1 MKIVRN
7 LNLEIIKLL
16 GFRANLKT
24 FTRAIRKVKIESLF
38 YLTGNFS
45 EITCQIKISP
55 RDRTA
60 ADM

>member
-24 FTRAIRKVKIESLF
+24 FTRAIRKVKI
-38 YLTGNFS
+38 
-45 EITCQIKISP
+45 
-55 RDRTA
+55 
-60 ADM
+60 

>member
-1 MKIVRN
+1 MKIVRS

-16 GFRANLKT
+16 GFRTNLKI
-24 FTRAIRKVKIESLF
+24 FTRAIRKV
-38 YLTGNFS
+38 
-45 EITCQIKISP
+45 KISP